1 MRIPAAVRKFP
12 PQKLAFETT
21 VATNVLSIDRSGPV
35 AHRLSRIAREEE
47 FIMNALNRYLRPEFL
62 TLLLGIAA
70 ALGGCVPVQTATR
83 PTLDEARLGN
93 VRSANVEDDRLR
105 PGEIEGEIVELNRAR
120 REIYVVAADG
130 RRETLPYDF
139 DRTRVVYHGQEY
151 TIDNLES
158 GDRIAYPSTP
168 PAGRYVDVIRIEEP
182 VQARSGS
189 RFSQAAPTR
198 RREVIDGTVD
208 RIDQK
213 LGVFDLRPRDGRNIT
228 VSLPYNARAAD
239 VDSFRTL
246 RRGDPVR
253 VEGEFVSPENFQLLS
268 FLWSR

>member
-1 MRIPAAVRKFP
+1 
-12 PQKLAFETT
+12 
-21 VATNVLSIDRSGPV
+21 
-35 AHRLSRIAREEE
+35 
-47 FIMNALNRYLRPEFL
+47 MNTLNQYVPNLL
-62 TLLLGIAA
+62 ILLLGTVT
-70 ALGGCVPVQTATR
+70 ALSGCVPMQTATR
-83 PTLDEARLGN
+83 PTLDE
-93 VRSANVEDDRLR
+93 VRTGKVRGASVEDTRLR
-105 PGEIEGEIVELNRAR
+105 PGEIEGEVVEVNRAR

-158 GDRIAYPSTP
+158 GDRIAYPTSR
-168 PAGRYVDVIRIEEP
+168 ADRYVTVIRIQEP
-182 VQARSGS
+182 VQAHAGS
-189 RFSQAAPTR
+189 RLARPLPPR
-198 RREVIDGTVD
+198 RAEVIDGTVE

-213 LGVFDLRPRDGRNIT
+213 LGVFDLRPRDGRTIT

-253 VEGEFVSPENFQLLS
+253 VEGEFVSPDNFQLLS
-268 FLWSR
+268 FMWSR

>member
-1 MRIPAAVRKFP
+1 
-12 PQKLAFETT
+12 
-21 VATNVLSIDRSGPV
+21 
-35 AHRLSRIAREEE
+35 
-47 FIMNALNRYLRPEFL
+47 MNPLNYYIRPKFL
-62 TLLLGIAA
+62 TLLFAVA
-70 ALGGCVPVQTATR
+70 TALGGCVPAQTVNR
-83 PTLDEARLGN
+83 PSLDEVRLGN
-93 VRSANVEDDRLR
+93 VHSANVEEARLR
-105 PGEIEGEIVELNRAR
+105 PGEIEGEVVEVNRAR
-120 REIYVVAADG
+120 REIYMVAADG

-151 TIDNLES
+151 TIDNIES
-158 GDRIAYPSTP
+158 GDRIAYLSTP
-168 PAGRYVDVIRIEEP
+168 PADHYVHVIRILEP
-182 VQARSGS
+182 VQAHSGS
-189 RFSQAAPTR
+189 RFSQAARTR
-198 RREVIDGTVD
+198 RTEIIDGTVD

-213 LGVFDLRPRDGRNIT
+213 LGVFDLRPRDGGNIT

>member
-1 MRIPAAVRKFP
+1 MTAI
-12 PQKLAFETT
+12 
-21 VATNVLSIDRSGPV
+21 S
-35 AHRLSRIAREEE
+35 
-47 FIMNALNRYLRPEFL
+47 
-62 TLLLGIAA
+62 
-70 ALGGCVPVQTATR
+70 GCVPVQTATR
-83 PTLDEARLGN
+83 PTLDEVRLGN
-93 VRSANVEDDRLR
+93 VRGASVEDTRLR
-105 PGEIEGEIVELNRAR
+105 AGEIQGEVVEVNRSR
-120 REIYVVAADG
+120 REVYVVAADG
-130 RRETLPYDF
+130 RREALPYDF
-139 DRTRVVYHGQEY
+139 DRTRVVYHGREY

-168 PAGRYVDVIRIEEP
+168 PPARYVDVIRIQER

-189 RFSQAAPTR
+189 RFSQPVSPR
-198 RREVIDGTVD
+198 RAEVIDGTVE

-213 LGVFDLRPRDGRNIT
+213 LGVFDIRPRDGRTIT

-253 VEGEFVSPENFQLLS
+253 VEGEFVSPDNFQLLA